1 MTGERTAALAPARAA
16 GAMMPAVELCTKE
29 IARAT
34 GGRLVG
40 PDAVVDG
47 AEIDSRRVTGG
58 ELFVPVVAER
68 DGHDFVP
75 AALAAGAAA
84 YLTSRPVAEA
94 VADGPAGGEGAPAI
108 QVDDTVVAL
117 GALGGAARDRLPDRV
132 VGVTGSVG
140 KTSVKDMLAAALAAR
155 FDTTAS
161 ADSFNNEL
169 GVPLTLLGAHD
180 GTEALVVEMGARGPG
195 HVAALCAMARPTV
208 GVVTRV
214 AAVHTETFGSL
225 DEVARAKG
233 ELVAALPASGVA
245 VLNAADPRVAAMAGR
260 SPARTVTFG
269 DGGDVLAERVV
280 LDGELRPS
288 FRLVTPWGDADVAL
302 AARGRHM
309 VENALAAAA
318 AALACEVPLAGVA
331 SALGTAAVSHWRME
345 LRTLPSGAR
354 LLNDAYNAN
363 PTSMAAAL
371 RALVALDGRRH
382 VAVLGLMAELGP
394 TSEAEHRAVGDM
406 ARDLGVE
413 VVAVC
418 VPAYGGTL
426 VDDLDGAV
434 AALGDLG
441 PGDVLLLKGSRVAGL
456 ERLAD
461 RLG

>member
-1 MTGERTAALAPARAA
+1 MTGERTADLAPARAA

-84 YLTSRPVAEA
+84 YLTSRPVAES

-108 QVDDTVVAL
+108 EVDDTVVAL

-245 VLNAADPRVAAMAGR
+245 VLNAADPRVAAMARR
-260 SPARTVTFG
+260 STARTVTFG
-269 DGGDVLAERVV
+269 DGGDVRAERVV

-434 AALGDLG
+434 AALDDLG

>member
-29 IARAT
+29 IARVT

-84 YLTSRPVAEA
+84 YLTSRPVAES

-108 QVDDTVVAL
+108 EVDDTVVAL

-132 VGVTGSVG
+132 VGVTGSIG

-245 VLNAADPRVAAMAGR
+245 VLNAADPRVAAMARR
-260 SPARTVTFG
+260 STARTVTFG
-269 DGGDVLAERVV
+269 DGGDVRAERVV

-371 RALVALDGRRH
+371 RALVALDGRRR

>member
-47 AEIDSRRVTGG
+47 AEIDSRRITGG

-84 YLTSRPVAEA
+84 YLTSRPVAES

-108 QVDDTVVAL
+108 EVDDTVVAL

-269 DGGDVLAERVV
+269 DGGDVRAERVV

-288 FRLVTPWGDADVAL
+288 FRLVTPWGDADLAL

-363 PTSMAAAL
+363 PTSIAAAL

-382 VAVLGLMAELGP
+382 VAILGLMAELGP
-394 TSEAEHRAVGDM
+394 TSDAEHRAVGDM

-441 PGDVLLLKGSRVAGL
+441 PGDVVLLKGSRVAGL

>member
-84 YLTSRPVAEA
+84 YLTSRPVA
-94 VADGPAGGEGAPAI
+94 DGPAGGEGAPAI
-108 QVDDTVVAL
+108 EVDDTVVAL

-269 DGGDVLAERVV
+269 DGGDVRAERVV

-288 FRLVTPWGDADVAL
+288 FRLVTPWGDAEVAL

-318 AALACEVPLAGVA
+318 AALACEVRLAGVA

-354 LLNDAYNAN
+354 LLNDVYNAN

-382 VAVLGLMAELGP
+382 VAILGLMAELGP

-426 VDDLDGAV
+426 VDDLDGVV